1 MEGPTPVSALIH
13 AATMVT
19 AGVFLIIRCSALFE
33 FSPKVLFFIAI
44 IGSITAVFASLV
56 GLVQNDVKKTVAYS
70 TCSQLGYMIFSCG
83 LSNYMGAG
91 FHLVNHAFFKALLF
105 LSAGVLIHSM
115 GGDQDLRKYGAL
127 INLLPLTYVMFLI
140 GSLALIGFPFLS
152 GFYSKDMLIASAYYN
167 KNIFVFNLGMLSAF
181 FTSFYSFR
189 ILFLTFFGFAN
200 SYKSSLNLI
209 HKTSLQMWLP
219 LLFLAFGSIFF
230 GYFSKDIFIGLGS
243 NFFGDSIFILP
254 SNVNKSFE
262 YIPCMLFKFLPLIC
276 SALGG
281 LLAYGLN
288 AGFNNFILMTTRS
301 IVQPKSTISVW
312 LGLIQNYIANLYII
326 LNKFLSSK
334 GYFDYIYNS
343 FLLKRLLIGSFEYIF
358 EIVDK
363 GFLEIFGPYGI
374 SNLILFYA
382 KKLYRFHTGNLYQY
396 TFLTVIGF
404 LLFLFI
410 HMFTFIF

>member
-33 FSPKVLFFIAI
+33 FSPKVLLFIAV
-44 IGSITAVFASLV
+44 IGSITAIFASLV
-56 GLVQNDVKKTVAYS
+56 GLVQNDVKKTIAYS
-70 TCSQLGYMIFSCG
+70 TCSQLGYMVFSCG
-83 LSNYMGAG
+83 LSNYMGGG

-105 LSAGVLIHSM
+105 LSAGALIHSM
-115 GGDQDLRKYGAL
+115 GGDQDMRKYGAL
-127 INLLPLTYVMFLI
+127 INLLPLTYVLFLI

-167 KNIFVFNLGMLSAF
+167 KNVFVFNLGVLSTF

-189 ILFLTFFGFAN
+189 ILFLTFFGFPNA
-200 SYKSSLNLI
+200 YKSSLNSI

-243 NFFGDSIFILP
+243 NFFGDSVFILP
-254 SNVNKSFE
+254 SNVNKNFE
-262 YIPCMLFKFLPLIC
+262 YSPCMLFKLLPLIC
-276 SALGG
+276 SAFGG
-281 LLAYGLN
+281 VLAYVLN
-288 AGFNNFILMTTRS
+288 TLFDNFILMTTKTV
-301 IVQPKSTISVW
+301 IQPKGVVVW
-312 LGLIQNYIANLYII
+312 LNLLQIYISNFYVI

-334 GYFDYIYNS
+334 GYFDYVYNS
-343 FLLKRLLIGSFEYIF
+343 FFLKKILIGSFKYTF
-358 EIVDK
+358 EVVDK

-396 TFLTVIGF
+396 AFLTIVGF
-404 LLFLFI
+404 LLFLF
-410 HMFTFIF
+410 FYTLIFLL